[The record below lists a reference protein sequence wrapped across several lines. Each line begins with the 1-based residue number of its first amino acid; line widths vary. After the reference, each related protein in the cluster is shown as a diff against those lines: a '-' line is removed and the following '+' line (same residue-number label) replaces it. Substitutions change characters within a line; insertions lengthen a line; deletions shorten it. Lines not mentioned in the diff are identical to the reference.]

1 MASEIRV
8 DKITSLSG
16 VGTITPSPT
25 GIDIAGITTVAT
37 LKATTGIV
45 TTLTATT
52 GIVTTLTANTVTS
65 LGAVS
70 GTTGTFSGDVT
81 TSGGDLTVTGT
92 NPIIHLT
99 DTDDNSDYQ
108 LNVNGGVFQ
117 VYDYTNSAGR
127 LLVASDGTVSVTND
141 LSIADKIIHTG
152 DTNTALR
159 FPAADTVSVETGGS
173 ERVRVDSNGRILQG
187 SSTGRNTAL
196 MAAQATYQLEGVG
209 SNASNFSIFCNS
221 NGTAAGGI
229 EFGKTRGTSTG
240 GTTVV
245 ASGDDLGHISFEGS
259 DGSAQR
265 VAARINV
272 QVDGTPGS
280 SDMPGRMRFLT
291 TPDGSATE
299 LERFRIESDGDF
311 RLSSGD
317 AGTNYGYIR
326 GWESSTGNM
335 IVGADQSATGSSGSN
350 LIFRTRGGERAR
362 IINSGGITFNG
373 DTAAANALDD
383 YEEGTWTPDV
393 VATSGSDSWAYRV
406 AGYYTKV
413 GRLVTV
419 SFSLG
424 QYSGNLSGDIYI
436 NNLPFTVGSSFRQYV
451 GDFGWYDVNPPANTC
466 GYFIYLPPNGTNAY
480 PYWTIAGGA
489 GTTVTGAHLYASNRT
504 FWEGNITYVVD

>member
-8 DKITSLSG
+8 DKINSQSG
-16 VGTITPSPT
+16 VGTVTLSPT
-25 GIDIAGITTVAT
+25 GVYIAGITTAAT
-37 LKATTGIV
+37 LRATTGIV
-45 TTLTATT
+45 TTLTAVSSAKVGSGVTLSPDGDIFAT
-52 GIVTTLTANTVTS
+52 GVTTSTTFVGALTGNVTGNISGGTVAGS
-65 LGAVS
+65 
-70 GTTGTFSGDVT
+70 TGTFTGDV
-81 TSGGDLTVTGT
+81 D
-92 NPIIHLT
+92 
-99 DTDDNSDYQ
+99 
-108 LNVNGGVFQ
+108 
-117 VYDYTNSAGR
+117 
-127 LLVASDGTVSVTND
+127 
-141 LSIADKIIHTG
+141 IADKIIHTG
-152 DTNTALR
+152 DTNTAIR
-159 FPAADTVSVETGGS
+159 FPSADTVSVETGGS

-196 MAAQATYQLEGVG
+196 MAAQAAYQLEGVG

-280 SDMPGRMRFLT
+280 SDMPGRIRFLT

-299 LERFRIESDGDF
+299 VERLRIESDGDF

-335 IVGADQSATGSSGSN
+335 VIGADQSTTGSGGSN

-362 IINSGGITFNG
+362 IIHGGGITFNG

-436 NNLPFTVGSSFRQYV
+436 NNLPFTVGSSFRQYI

-504 FWEGNITYVVD
+504 FWEGNITYTVD